1 MLRDV
6 ECLRSCDV
14 PRVISVS
21 SYHSVLIRSLRT
33 HTSHIHF
40 IYLGSLSC
48 HQSRH
53 YAHRPASLAG
63 LLICVSQ
70 FELSTCWRCDGETVE
85 FDLLTTRLQRT
96 ICRFITGISMYQ
108 FIPWTYLSC
117 SRSPLLSYR
126 TTVTHMSLFSL
137 RLSGENRP
145 SLQSTTIHYVA
156 SVM

>member
-6 ECLRSCDV
+6 VCLRSCDV

-33 HTSHIHF
+33 HTYHIHLSIWGHYHVISPVIMRTALLRWLASLF
-40 IYLGSLSC
+40 VSVSLSTV
-48 HQSRH
+48 HAGDVTVR
-53 YAHRPASLAG
+53 RWSL
-63 LLICVSQ
+63 
-70 FELSTCWRCDGETVE
+70 TCWPHDY
-85 FDLLTTRLQRT
+85 TTA

>member
-1 MLRDV
+1 MCHLITLCSLGHYV
-6 ECLRSCDV
+6 LIHLTYILSIW
-14 PRVISVS
+14 VIIMS
-21 SYHSVLIRSLRT
+21 SVLSLCAPPC
-33 HTSHIHF
+33 F
-40 IYLGSLSC
+40 AGWLAYLC
-48 HQSRH
+48 QSV
-53 YAHRPASLAG
+53 L
-63 LLICVSQ
+63 V
-70 FELSTCWRCDGETVE
+70 STCWRCDGETVE
-85 FDLLTTRLQRT
+85 FDLLTTRLQRI

-117 SRSPLLSYR
+117 SRSPLVSYR